1 MIINNNILN
10 EKYFTK
16 ILNAL
21 NNNKKLIIVN
31 RTLNNNFCKNIDNYK
46 FLQDFTIIEK
56 TKDNFLK
63 VNTIFSYTKNN
74 YKFYENFTKENLKH
88 NIKVCLNS
96 FINNNTKIFLIKG
109 A

>member
-10 EKYFTK
+10 KKYFTK

-31 RTLNNNFCKNIDNYK
+31 RCLNFEYTKTANNCK

-63 VNTIFSYTKNN
+63 VNTIYNFTKNN

-96 FINNNTKIFLIKG
+96 FTNNNNKIFLIKG
-109 A
+109 

>member
-1 MIINNNILN
+1 MIINNDILK

-21 NNNKKLIIVN
+21 NNN
-31 RTLNNNFCKNIDNYK
+31 CK
-46 FLQDFTIIEK
+46 FLQYFKIIEK
-56 TKDNFLK
+56 TKNNFLQ
-63 VNTIFSYTKNN
+63 VNTIYNFTKNN

-96 FINNNTKIFLIKG
+96 FTNNNKVVYKNDYKNKNKKHN
-109 A
+109 